1 MRKSLSKAHTTILR
15 RRRARLC
22 TGSPKS
28 SSPLPTEHAIIA
40 YTTSHNLRTV
50 DSQRLLTAVL
60 RLISPQH
67 LTSETRH
74 APRDLLSLP
83 ILFGPLWASCSHTI
97 PSSVSRPLYYII
109 SLYFPVPLTVLI
121 CLLTI
126 LPPRLRYLLHLVIY
140 MPARSS
146 LHLVHDLYLLLS
158 YLISLYYLL
167 IRFIY
172 ILIRYTIYR

>member
-1 MRKSLSKAHTTILR
+1 MRWDDIYV
-15 RRRARLC
+15 RL
-22 TGSPKS
+22 
-28 SSPLPTEHAIIA
+28 E
-40 YTTSHNLRTV
+40 NLQTYWV
-50 DSQRLLTAVL
+50 PAVL
-60 RLISPQH
+60 RLISPQR
-67 LTSETRH
+67 LTSKTGH
-74 APRDLLSLP
+74 APRDLLSLSS
-83 ILFGPLWASCSHTI
+83 LFGPSWASCSHTI
-97 PSSVSRPLYYII
+97 RSSVSRPLYYII

-172 ILIRYTIYR
+172 LLIRYMIYRWSTSLISDTDTLPYS